1 VVEFV
6 KSPKINNIVM
16 LVLVSTLV
24 SLLLG
29 VNGVIQQLLV
39 VLLFKIVTA
48 IY

>member
-1 VVEFV
+1 
-6 KSPKINNIVM
+6 M
-16 LVLVSTLV
+16 LVLVNILV

-39 VLLFKIVTA
+39 VLLFKVVTA